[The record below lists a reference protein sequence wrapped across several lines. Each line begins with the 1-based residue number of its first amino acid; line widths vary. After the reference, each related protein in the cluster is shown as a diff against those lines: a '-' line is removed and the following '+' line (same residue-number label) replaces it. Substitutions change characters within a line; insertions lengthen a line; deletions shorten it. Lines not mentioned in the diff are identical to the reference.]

1 MVVFIDKQ
9 RGKHRHGRSE
19 SLPSPDRIRE
29 LAAAIR
35 SNWTA
40 EERERRASIAR
51 YVQIRQIPLWPT
63 RENACA
69 GAAE

>member
-9 RGKHRHGRSE
+9 LGNRRHGRQE
-19 SLPSPDRIRE
+19 SLPSPDRIRQ

-35 SNWTA
+35 SSWSP

-51 YVQIRQIPLWPT
+51 LVQLKQIPLWPA
-63 RENACA
+63 REDVC